1 MNIPVEIS
9 NKAIAEIEN
18 IFKNKNIP
26 DDYGLR
32 LTVKGGMGCAGVNP
46 SLGFDKKKED
56 DLEYQVASFKVYI
69 RKGELMYLIG
79 KMVDFY
85 EGSDARGFLFTE
97 PGQEDNSTVA
107 R

>member
-26 DDYGLR
+26 ADYGLR

-46 SLGFDKKKED
+46 SLGFDKKKVD
-56 DLEYQVASFKVYI
+56 DLEYDIASFKVYI

-97 PGQEDNSTVA
+97 PNQEDNSTVA